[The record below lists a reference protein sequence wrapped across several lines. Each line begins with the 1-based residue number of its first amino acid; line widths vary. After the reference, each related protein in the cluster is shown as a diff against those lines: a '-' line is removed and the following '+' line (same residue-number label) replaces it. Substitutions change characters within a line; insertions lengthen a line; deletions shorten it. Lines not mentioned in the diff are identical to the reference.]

1 MRRTL
6 TLPVTLL
13 AAASRAVAAPLLV
26 SPTPNDD
33 GLGVGGYAW
42 TTMTA
47 DLTAAA
53 GGTPPTAA
61 DLSTAPLTAY
71 DGLWVDVRNPDP
83 DPGDSADDALSPAE
97 ASALSA
103 YIATGRR
110 VVLVGSNSAYSTWN
124 NSILSLVGG
133 TDGGGL
139 AAGTYSAVAVVPLT
153 AGVPGLYA
161 RAGDVAVGGT
171 TLFSQRVATVWGPAR
186 NVLVLLN
193 TIAIGDDDVGK
204 SGNAAFANNL
214 ARWAAGTLADP
225 AVLWAATAG
234 GNWQDGSSWL
244 AGAMPAVADDVV
256 FSTGATDTARLAGP
270 VTARTLTV
278 QSDRLTLDL
287 ATATAGLTVG
297 STLAV
302 TAGASLALTHSA
314 GGGTAA
320 VSAATATVNGT
331 LVVGSG
337 SGLAVAGA
345 TTTAAGSNLA
355 VLAGGSLTTASLS
368 AAGST
373 SVLGHLVL
381 AAPSRLGVLGLASGT
396 GQLDVTT
403 AAVVVAGG
411 DLPTLT
417 AAAATGFDGGR
428 WDGPGLASS
437 ARRRRPRPPD
447 GRRRDRQRHGRR
459 HAALHHL
466 RRPADRRRR
475 RAGPVH
481 RLRRRRPERRRQRR
495 RLRPNRQRLRQ
506 SSDRLGQRRLQLR
519 RRRRRVGLHA
529 DRQRLRPA
537 GEGRRRGRGGR
548 GCHRRAGTSGNG
560 DGRRAG
566 GWVAA
571 VPAASPTV
579 TRPATTPF
587 EFRISTLIR
596 VSGFE
601 LRTRPV

>member
-53 GGTPPTAA
+53 GGTPPTAV

-437 ARRRRPRPPD
+437 AAAADPARLTAVGVIANGTAGGTPLYTTFD
-447 GRRRDRQRHGRR
+447 GRPTAAGDVLVRYTAYGDADLNGVVNAADYARIDNGFVNRLTGWANGDFNYDGVVDGSDYTLIDNAFDRQAK
-459 HAALHHL
+459 AA
-466 RRPADRRRR
+466 AAAEVA
-475 RAGPVH
+475 AGVTAVPEPVGMAMAAV
-481 RLRRRRPERRRQRR
+481 LAGGSLLCRRQRR
-495 RLRPNRQRLRQ
+495 RSRA
-506 SSDRLGQRRLQLR
+506 LR
-519 RRRRRVGLHA
+519 RRHSSFGF
-529 DRQRLRPA
+529 RP
-537 GEGRRRGRGGR
+537 
-548 GCHRRAGTSGNG
+548 
-560 DGRRAG
+560 
-566 GWVAA
+566 
-571 VPAASPTV
+571 
-579 TRPATTPF
+579 
-587 EFRISTLIR
+587 
-596 VSGFE
+596 
-601 LRTRPV
+601 